1 MKLQSTRSQ
10 QKHLSVAAYNG
21 GFALVREMRYLKSD
35 GPVEEVQFL
44 DVAERVETDSI
55 IVKGLDVLEQNY
67 DYDLVSKGKLLERY
81 INRNVHVRNSETGEE
96 LEMRLLSVSECII
109 GERADTKE
117 IVIDPAGELIL
128 PALPEGLLLK
138 PALVWKIAPA
148 AVDQEIRVSYL
159 TKSLEWHAYY
169 TLEIKDNGFQFD
181 GWIKILNHSGAHYE
195 KAELA
200 LVAGHVHREQEMN
213 NGDSPILYSRMQ
225 ESLITAEALPD
236 RLVYRINRP
245 VTVMNEQL
253 KQLSLFSAH
262 GSEFKRAYQVR
273 SGDTHADIQLEFPNS
288 SENGLGMPLPE
299 GVVKVYEPGDSGEVF
314 FTGEDRIEHIAPGK
328 NLRVH
333 IGKAMD
339 ITSDSHEKLR
349 EKHGV
354 HEYITYVYKLENEKT
369 ESIRLLVEHVIFE
382 LIWEMESSSHDYER
396 KSSSKVEFVLRIQPE
411 TTVELEFTY
420 KVDRR
425 REGRGY

>member
-1 MKLQSTRSQ
+1 MILQSTRSQ
-10 QKHLSVAAYNG
+10 RKHLSVAAYNG
-21 GFALVREMRYLKSD
+21 GFALVREKRYLKSD

-81 INRNVHVRNSETGEE
+81 INRHVHVRNNETGEE
-96 LEMRLLSVSECII
+96 LELRLLSVSECII

-117 IVIDPAGELIL
+117 IVIDPSGELIL

-148 AVDQEIRVSYL
+148 MVDQEIDVSYL
-159 TKSLEWHAYY
+159 TKSLEWHAHY
-169 TLEIKDNGFQFD
+169 TLEIKDNKFQFD
-181 GWIKILNHSGAHYE
+181 GWVKILNHSGAHYE
-195 KAELA
+195 KAEFA
-200 LVAGHVHREQEMN
+200 LVAGDVHREQEMN
-213 NGDSPILYSRMQ
+213 NGDSPILYSRMH
-225 ESLITAEALPD
+225 ESLKPAETLPD

-253 KQLSLFSAH
+253 KQLSLFSAY
-262 GSEFKRAYQVR
+262 GAEFKRAYQVS

-288 SENGLGMPLPE
+288 GENGLGMPLPE
-299 GVVKVYEPGDSGEVF
+299 GVVKVYESGDSGEMF
-314 FTGEDRIEHIAPGK
+314 FTGEDRIEHTAPGE

-339 ITSDSHEKLR
+339 ITSDSYEKLR

-354 HEYITYVYKLENEKT
+354 YEYITYVYKLENNKA
-369 ESIRLLVEHVIFE
+369 ESIRLLVEHVIFDP
-382 LIWEMESSSHDYER
+382 IWEMESSSHDYER
-396 KSSSKVEFVLRIQPE
+396 KSSSKVEFVVRIQPKAS
-411 TTVELEFTY
+411 VELEFTY
-420 KVDRR
+420 KSDHR
-425 REGRGY
+425 REGRDY

>member
-21 GFALVREMRYLKSD
+21 GFALVREKRYLKSD

-81 INRNVHVRNSETGEE
+81 INRHVHVRNNETGEE

-117 IVIDPAGELIL
+117 IVIDPSGELIL
-128 PALPEGLLLK
+128 PALPDGLLLK

-148 AVDQEIRVSYL
+148 VVDQEINVSYL
-159 TKSLEWHAYY
+159 TKSLEWHAHY
-169 TLEIKDNGFQFD
+169 TLEIKDNQFQFD
-181 GWIKILNHSGAHYE
+181 GWVKILNHSGAHYE
-195 KAELA
+195 KAQLT
-200 LVAGHVHREQEMN
+200 LVAGDVRREQEMN
-213 NGDSPILYSRMQ
+213 NGDSPVLYSRMQ
-225 ESLITAEALPD
+225 ESVITTEVLAD
-236 RLVYRINRP
+236 RFVYRINRP

-262 GSEFKRAYQVR
+262 GVEFKRAYQVC
-273 SGDTHADIQLEFPNS
+273 SGDAHADIQLEFSNS
-288 SENGLGMPLPE
+288 SENGIGMQLPE
-299 GVVKVYEPGDSGEVF
+299 GVVKVYESGDSDELF
-314 FTGEDRIEHIAPGK
+314 FTGEDRIEHTAPGK

-333 IGKAMD
+333 VGKAMD
-339 ITSDSHEKLR
+339 ITSDSYEKMR

-354 HEYITYVYKLENEKT
+354 HEYITYVYKLENDKA

-382 LIWEMESSSHDYER
+382 PIWEMESSSHDYER
-396 KSSSKVEFVLRIQPE
+396 KSSSKVEFVVRIHPK

-420 KVDRR
+420 KADNRQKNR
-425 REGRGY
+425 NY